1 MQKSD
6 ELENTN
12 NTSAYSEDAFGEAY
26 EERTPKIILY
36 GMPFLVIVF
45 LLSGFLNSKTF
56 AEPNDFV
63 KDNFLKETKMN
74 SRIFN
79 GSYNIVSEE
88 DLADGLM
95 DTVYT
100 DKDNWLELRIHE
112 QMVYVHWRD
121 GKTDKY
127 PVSTGNKMLEKG
139 LESRPGLFAIFVK
152 EEHHESSQF
161 DNADMYHF
169 MPFNQGIGFHSINGT
184 GYYSSLGV
192 RPSSHGCIR
201 MKHEDVKK
209 MFGQVELGTIVLAH
223 RGSFARTVAFAPKD
237 YDADKQEFTTEEYKR
252 MLAENLYNILSGKYY
267 VNDRKYFVIDPKM
280 IPKSGVYIG
289 YDRQIPKKQEMPKP
303 EFFINYPYDKITS
316 AGINANEI
324 VRMEIPQD
332 NNEETEFVSNENNK
346 TKKKEITVASNDDLV
361 KKYFSNPIG
370 VLPYFPPTKK

>member
-1 MQKSD
+1 
-6 ELENTN
+6 
-12 NTSAYSEDAFGEAY
+12 
-26 EERTPKIILY
+26 
-36 GMPFLVIVF
+36 MPFLVIVF